1 MPLRCWPGI
10 PTIVNKPMQ
19 TIWLASKSPRRAEL
33 LAGMGVPFEVL
44 QFTDDAGAQY
54 EVDESVFPGE
64 PPRDYVRRVAF
75 DKALHAVSYVRDRG
89 LVERPLLSA
98 DTTVALGDRILGK
111 PADADE
117 ARDMLKVLSGQV
129 HEVLTSVVLAH
140 GHDIRQ
146 LLSVSQVRFM
156 SLSDATIERYIASGE
171 PFDKAGGYGIQG
183 HAGVFVAEMQ
193 GSYTGIMGLPV
204 HETACLLGSCGY
216 AF

>member
-1 MPLRCWPGI
+1 M
-10 PTIVNKPMQ
+10 
-19 TIWLASKSPRRAEL
+19 
-33 LAGMGVPFEVL
+33 GMGVPFEAL
-44 QFTDDAGAQY
+44 QFTNDAGAQY
-54 EVDESVFPGE
+54 EVDESVHPGE
-64 PPRDYVRRVAF
+64 APRDYVRRVAF

-117 ARDMLKVLSGQV
+117 ARDMLKTLSGQA

-146 LLSVSQVRFM
+146 MLSVSQVRFM

-171 PFDKAGGYGIQG
+171 PFDKAGAYGIQG

-204 HETACLLGSCGY
+204 HETACLLASCGY